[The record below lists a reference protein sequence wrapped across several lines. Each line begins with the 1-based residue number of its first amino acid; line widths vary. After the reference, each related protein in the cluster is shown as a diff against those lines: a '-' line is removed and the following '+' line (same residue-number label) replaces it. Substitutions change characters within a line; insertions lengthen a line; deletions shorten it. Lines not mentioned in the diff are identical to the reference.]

1 MRLFLFI
8 LMFMFFGTYK
18 TEASECPEIGL
29 NIYQGFGQADT
40 INLNY
45 ITDKN
50 YVFPTLVAISSG
62 IQNKNPNS
70 KYHYY
75 IIGVE
80 LSDEEIKRFTALEKK
95 NVEITVVNQQNLWLN
110 KEVYYKH
117 RKVARDF
124 AMKSDLFKFQIADI
138 FPNID
143 KMLYMDGDTIVQKD
157 LTELFNTD
165 ISGVYAGVVKEI
177 SADDRLAKSLNIPFY
192 FNVGVMLLNL
202 EKMREDNVAEKLC
215 EYKFGKKPSTRF
227 MTQDAINKIFFGN
240 YTILPAKNNLLS
252 AWFGSYSKDQLFDYY
267 DIDDKKYQ
275 TVDDYV
281 NDATIIHFIME
292 KPWNDRTVPYADIW
306 WEYYMND

>member
-1 MRLFLFI
+1 
-8 LMFMFFGTYK
+8 MFMFSGTYK

-29 NIYQGFGQADT
+29 NIYQGSGQTDT

-124 AMKSDLFKFQIADI
+124 AMKADLFKFQIADI

-165 ISGVYAGVVKEI
+165 ISDVYAGAVKEI
-177 SADDRLAKSLNIPFY
+177 SSDDRLAKSLNIPFY

-202 EKMREDNVAEKLC
+202 EKMRKDNIAEKLC
-215 EYKFGKKPSTRF
+215 ENKFGQKPSTRF
-227 MTQDAINKIFFGN
+227 MTQDTINKIFFGN
-240 YTILPAKNNLLS
+240 YVLLPAKNNLLS
-252 AWFGSYSKDQLFDYY
+252 AWFASYSKDQLFEYS

-292 KPWNDRTVPYADIW
+292 KPWNDRTVPYGDIW
-306 WEYYMND
+306 WKYYMND

>member
-8 LMFMFFGTYK
+8 LMFMFSGTYK

-29 NIYQGFGQADT
+29 NIYQGSGQTDT

-124 AMKSDLFKFQIADI
+124 AMKADLFKFQIADI

-165 ISGVYAGVVKEI
+165 ISDVYAGAVKEI
-177 SADDRLAKSLNIPFY
+177 SSDDRLAKSLNIPFY

-202 EKMREDNVAEKLC
+202 EKMRKDNIAEKLC
-215 EYKFGKKPSTRF
+215 ENKFGQKPSTRF
-227 MTQDAINKIFFGN
+227 MTQDTINKIFFGN
-240 YTILPAKNNLLS
+240 YVLLPAKNNLLS
-252 AWFGSYSKDQLFDYY
+252 AWFASYSKDQLFEYS

-292 KPWNDRTVPYADIW
+292 KPWNDRTVPYGDIW
-306 WEYYMND
+306 WKYYMND